1 MTCLQIHFVPEE
13 LKFSSPADIAKWRED
28 RKKFLVLIDVWYVR
42 IYTFFAVFFFSPR
55 NYPTAEN
62 IAKKKQLASERK
74 DRGEVAVTPLH
85 K

>member
-1 MTCLQIHFVPEE
+1 MYVYIL
-13 LKFSSPADIAKWRED
+13 
-28 RKKFLVLIDVWYVR
+28 FLLL
-42 IYTFFAVFFFSPR
+42 FFSPR
-55 NYPTAEN
+55 NYPSAEN